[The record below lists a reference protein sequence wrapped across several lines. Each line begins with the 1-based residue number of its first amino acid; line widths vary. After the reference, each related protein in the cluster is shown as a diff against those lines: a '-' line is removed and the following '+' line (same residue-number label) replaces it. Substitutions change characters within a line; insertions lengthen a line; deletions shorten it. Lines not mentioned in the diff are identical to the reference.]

1 MEIKT
6 PDLGVE
12 KAEVSEI
19 LVKVGDKVTKNQSLL
34 VVESAKASVEVPSPV
49 EGTIESILVNQGQMV
64 QEGVALFTVSGAAEE
79 AVPVVTPAAVEKAET
94 APAPTT
100 QSEPAMTGENAAP
113 TSQSVEVP
121 DLGVDQADVSEI
133 LVKVGDVVTV
143 GQSLVVVESAKASVE
158 IPSPSA
164 GTIESIAVSQGQ
176 SVKQGMPMLV
186 LKGVAGEKST
196 QSIQLAGSAPQKT
209 VEPPAVQAPIQ
220 ASTQPA
226 AQKTETPNPPAIEST
241 VNNSD
246 VYAGPAV
253 RQTARQL
260 GVNLH
265 NVQATGIN
273 DRVMKEDVYA
283 YVKQRLTATPSSVA
297 SSTAPAASGLPPLPD
312 FSKWGAA
319 HDEPLTRLQQ
329 AAIPQL
335 SLNLYMP
342 QVTQFDHAD
351 ITELEK
357 LRLELKDDYKKQGVG
372 LTILAFIAKAVA
384 HLLLKE
390 PRFNSHLNDDG
401 KSIKVREEIHLG
413 IAVATDDGLI
423 VPVLRNPDRL
433 SIREIAQLLAEMSQK
448 ARDKKL
454 GPNDLSG
461 ATFTITSL
469 GAMGGTGFT
478 PLVNWPQVA
487 ILGLSPAVMQPIWD
501 GEAFQPRLM
510 LPLSLSYDHRVINGV
525 DAARFARALAVLLGD
540 LRRVLL

>member
-1 MEIKT
+1 MEIRT

-49 EGTIESILVNQGQMV
+49 DGTIESILVTLGQMV

-79 AVPVVTPAAVEKAET
+79 AAPVATPAAVEKAET

-100 QSEPAMTGENAAP
+100 QTEQPAATETTAP

-158 IPSPSA
+158 IPSPFA
-164 GTIESIAVSQGQ
+164 GTVESIAVSQGQ
-176 SVKQGMPMLV
+176 SVKQGMPMLM

-196 QSIQLAGSAPQKT
+196 KSIQLAGSTPPKSTAQPQA
-209 VEPPAVQAPIQ
+209 AVQTP
-220 ASTQPA
+220 TQPV
-226 AQKTETPNPPAIEST
+226 AQKAVTPNAPAIEST

-265 NVQATGIN
+265 NVKATGIN
-273 DRVMKEDVYA
+273 SRVMKEDVYA
-283 YVKQRLTATPSSVA
+283 YVKQRLTTAPSLVTH
-297 SSTAPAASGLPPLPD
+297 STASAPSGLPTLPD
-312 FSKWGAA
+312 LSKWGAA
-319 HDEPLTRLQQ
+319 YDEPLTRLQQ

-433 SIREIAQLLAEMSQK
+433 SIRQIAQQLAEISQK

-487 ILGLSPAVMQPIWD
+487 ILGLSPAVMQPMWD

>member
-1 MEIKT
+1 MDIKT

-49 EGTIESILVNQGQMV
+49 DGTIESILVTLGQMV

-79 AVPVVTPAAVEKAET
+79 AAPVATPAVVEKAET
-94 APAPTT
+94 AQTPALQTEQT
-100 QSEPAMTGENAAP
+100 ATSEKAAP
-113 TSQSVEVP
+113 TSQSVDVP

-158 IPSPSA
+158 IPSPFA
-164 GTIESIAVSQGQ
+164 GTVESIAVSQGQ
-176 SVKQGMPMLV
+176 SVKQGMPMLM

-196 QSIQLAGSAPQKT
+196 KSIQLTGS
-209 VEPPAVQAPIQ
+209 VPPKSA
-220 ASTQPA
+220 TQPQA
-226 AQKTETPNPPAIEST
+226 AVPAPAQPVDEKAVTPNTPAIEST

-273 DRVMKEDVYA
+273 GRVMKEDVYA

-297 SSTAPAASGLPPLPD
+297 SSTTPAASGLPPLPD

-433 SIREIAQLLAEMSQK
+433 SIREIAQLLAEISQK

>member
-1 MEIKT
+1 MEIRT

-49 EGTIESILVNQGQMV
+49 DGVIESILVTQGQMV
-64 QEGVALFTVSGAAEE
+64 QEGVALFTVSGAVEDVAPVLVAPSVDKVE
-79 AVPVVTPAAVEKAET
+79 AVQKAVEQPQKAT
-94 APAPTT
+94 S
-100 QSEPAMTGENAAP
+100 SESAP
-113 TSQSVEVP
+113 TSQTVEVP
-121 DLGVDQADVSEI
+121 DLGVDQADVSEV

-158 IPSPSA
+158 VPSPFA
-164 GTIESIAVSQGQ
+164 GTVESIAISQGQ
-176 SVKQGMPMLV
+176 SVKQGMPILV
-186 LKGVAGEKST
+186 LGGVAGAKSSTPIHLVAPT
-196 QSIQLAGSAPQKT
+196 QVASIQSQVAAPSISQTVVQKSA
-209 VEPPAVQAPIQ
+209 
-220 ASTQPA
+220 
-226 AQKTETPNPPAIEST
+226 TPNTPVIEST
-241 VNNSD
+241 ANNSD

-260 GVNLH
+260 GVDLH
-265 NVQATGIN
+265 NVKASGIN
-273 DRVMKEDVYA
+273 GRVMKEDVYA
-283 YVKQRLTATPSSVA
+283 YVKQRLTSAPVA
-297 SSTAPAASGLPPLPD
+297 SSNSVALASSGLPPLPD
-312 FSKWGAA
+312 FSKWGTS

-357 LRLELKDDYKKQGVG
+357 LRVELKDEYKKQGVG
-372 LTILAFIAKAVA
+372 LTILAFIAKATA

-433 SIREIAQLLAEMSQK
+433 SIREIAQQLGEISQK

-487 ILGLSPAVMQPIWD
+487 ILGLSPAVMQPVWD
-501 GEAFQPRLM
+501 GAAFQPRFM